1 MSYSAVVVIKLL
13 HFANSTFA
21 FQKRYIIDP
30 TIVTPPNQMGWAM
43 HQLGELRRNRMIK
56 LKKGHKKL
64 GMTREQVLATQPP
77 GVITAQWKEKVE
89 YWFNDKTEVLLLS
102 SSISSTW

>member
-1 MSYSAVVVIKLL
+1 MSYLAIVLIKLL

-21 FQKRYIIDP
+21 FHKWYIIDP
-30 TIVTPPNQMGWAM
+30 TIVTPSNQMGWAM
-43 HQLGELRRNRMIK
+43 HQLGELRRNRRTK
-56 LKKGHKKL
+56 LKKDHKKL

-77 GVITAQWKEKVE
+77 GVITAQWTEMVD

-102 SSISSTW
+102 LSISSSW